1 MVTKEQHEIK
11 MKQFGIRIARYN
23 KSLLSLLRRLSTG
36 RYLHLLLSAG
46 ACSTAPAA
54 VSRYLL
60 PAGRSAANPPATV
73 AAVDRWDRQTDGQ
86 TPDRYIDS
94 VPHNVWVYR
103 Q

>member
-23 KSLLSLLRRLSTG
+23 KSNKSLLSLLRRLSTG

-46 ACSTAPAA
+46 TCSTAPAA

-60 PAGRSAANPPATV
+60 PAGCSAANPPATV
-73 AAVDRWDRQTDGQ
+73 AAVDR
-86 TPDRYIDS
+86 
-94 VPHNVWVYR
+94 
-103 Q
+103 